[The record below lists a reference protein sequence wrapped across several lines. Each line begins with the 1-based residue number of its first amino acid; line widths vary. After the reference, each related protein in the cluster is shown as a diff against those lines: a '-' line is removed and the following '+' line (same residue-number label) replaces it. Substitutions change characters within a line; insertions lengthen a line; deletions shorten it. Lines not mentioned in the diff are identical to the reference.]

1 MRGKASSYAPGR
13 HPSTWRGSG
22 VSSAML
28 VASNFLCQWN
38 IGSGKLLAEH
48 REHAETGRVCLCA
61 TRLAVQVVGGGQEP
75 LNTKETVVQMRY
87 AAVLRLNEGD

>member
-48 REHAETGRVCLCA
+48 REHAETGRVCL
-61 TRLAVQVVGGGQEP
+61 
-75 LNTKETVVQMRY
+75 NTKETVAQMRY